1 MGTALTTAENELP
14 ARNSLAQGASSQL
27 QQLRH
32 IPAHSHPLYRQL
44 LWFTC
49 CRSCI
54 HKSTLRNAPIREWRN
69 KTHAY
74 YWNSNVC
81 LQRNCLFPSWL
92 PQCWRTLDVTRQR
105 RLLCS
110 TEADYIPTQQT
121 LPNAATAAQCFS
133 AEESRILATRGKMGD
148 NRNFLRPYLKK
159 AHKLFQ
165 VVWQT
170 SPRWPVCCIL
180 AEKYYAANKPIWPTR
195 GAT

>member
-1 MGTALTTAENELP
+1 MQASVPSPRVGTALTTAENELP
-14 ARNSLAQGASSQL
+14 DRNSPARGASSQL
-27 QQLRH
+27 PQLRH

-54 HKSTLRNAPIREWRN
+54 HKSTLRNAPIRERRN

-92 PQCWRTLDVTRQR
+92 PQCWRTSHITRQR
-105 RLLCS
+105 RLLGS
-110 TEADYIPTQQT
+110 TEVDYIPTQQT
-121 LPNAATAAQCFS
+121 LPNTATAAQCFS
-133 AEESRILATRGKMGD
+133 ADESRILATRGKKGD

-159 AHKLFQ
+159 
-165 VVWQT
+165 
-170 SPRWPVCCIL
+170 
-180 AEKYYAANKPIWPTR
+180 PTNYFK
-195 GAT
+195 